1 LAITSR
7 AAAAAFIKLECSRS
21 AAAAVRAHFRAWRT
35 GADEGIEEVAVIGV
49 GIVVVIGVGIVVVI
63 GVGIEVDGGVAD
75 VASIGRG
82 EVDDEG
88 GHGDGDL

>member
-1 LAITSR
+1 MAITSR

-49 GIVVVIGVGIVVVI
+49 GIVVVIGVGI
-63 GVGIEVDGGVAD
+63 EVDGGVAD